1 MIRDTA
7 RTSDVTGRVRCPL
20 PLRALGFVKSL
31 WVKSSLAGLLASTG
45 LAGSPVA
52 LDACRICDAV
62 QGNRLYRITLSRAG
76 QTAGGCS
83 TISASDALLKAF
95 GELCE
100 VVQVL
105 DGTQPL
111 GKTRNG
117 VAADTNENVARKR
130 AYCELV
136 ERDSLIT
143 HFLCS
148 EVRSLPLSQ
157 PSYALLPAR
166 FAELWCADPSIKVV
180 LAGIQDDTSGP
191 WFLGAGASETV
202 DAALKKAY
210 LESVSI
216 YCGYRNA
223 ETAGDLL
230 GLRNKE
236 VWKHIQASKSPAMEA
251 SIHSIFDGLGA
262 STPDFCTS
270 ISFASFTRLASFR
283 DCWFVVATTHHSLCP
298 LAFGQ
303 LWNESEERVLSVL
316 ASRKLAPRWD
326 CHPFA

>member
-1 MIRDTA
+1 VRTQTTTA
-7 RTSDVTGRVRCPL
+7 DVHRLECPL
-20 PLRALGFVKSL
+20 PLRALGFVESL

-52 LDACRICDAV
+52 LDAYRICDAV
-62 QGNRLYRITLSRAG
+62 QGNRLYRITLSRAE

-100 VVQVL
+100 VVQIL

-117 VAADTNENVARKR
+117 VAADTNEDVARKR

-143 HFLCS
+143 HFLCP
-148 EVRSLPLSQ
+148 EVRSFPLSQ

-166 FAELWCADPSIKVV
+166 FAELWCADPGVKVV

-210 LESVSI
+210 LESVSV

-223 ETAGDLL
+223 ATSGDLL
-230 GLRNKE
+230 SRRNKE
-236 VWKHIQASKSPAMEA
+236 VWKHIQASKSPAMGA
-251 SIHSIFDGLGA
+251 SIRSIFDGCGA
-262 STPDFCTS
+262 STPDFGTS
-270 ISFASFTRLASFR
+270 ISFASFNRIATFR
-283 DCWFVVATTHHSLCP
+283 DRWLVVAASHRSLCQ

-303 LWNESEERVLSVL
+303 LWNESKEPILAVLT
-316 ASRKLAPRWD
+316 SRKLAPTWD
-326 CHPFA
+326 LHPFA